1 MRQYWPI
8 VALAVAA
15 ALLILPLWLAGT
27 PAMPDYPA
35 RLAGF
40 YLIDGGAASA
50 PLSGFYGI
58 HWAAIPN
65 LAGEIAVPF
74 LARFMALDAAA
85 RLFLSAGVAMW
96 VAGPALIQRALYGRI
111 GVMALAA
118 SFFAFNVNYMWG
130 FFNYYFAAGLCL
142 IVFAGW
148 IASGAWPRGLRLFVF
163 ALAAVVLYF
172 SHILAAG
179 LFLLLVA
186 CFEAGRRTAW
196 RGAIADLAV
205 LTAPVAVLYLL
216 KPGEMGGGVAFN
228 LLGTLLARIGSLV
241 QCSFASPA
249 YALIGVLALLFAA
262 GVWCGWIVVHRDMR
276 FVLIALALTVLLVPE
291 VIMGGWGLHLRFPAV
306 AAALL
311 FASSEVALPRKA
323 IAGIA
328 GAAILAVLGWMSFA
342 LAHEW
347 RGYDMQIDDFRAA
360 LRELPR
366 GSHLMTVVDTDDKG
380 EIPNRLYWHVAEFA
394 IIDRDAFTALM
405 FTTKGQHVVTLK
417 PAVAGFAAKTA
428 RDGAPPDMS
437 DLNELAAGDAH
448 DPKIRD
454 ELHYLLHFP
463 CHYDEVVL
471 IHANGRP
478 KRVPP
483 MLRLRREGGFFALYD
498 VARPEAC
505 STRAA
510 TRP

>member
-1 MRQYWPI
+1 MRQTWLI
-8 VALAVAA
+8 VALAAAA

-40 YLIDGGAASA
+40 YLIGGGAASA

-74 LARFMALDAAA
+74 LARFMALDVAAL
-85 RLFLSAGVAMW
+85 LFLSVGVAMW
-96 VAGPALIQRALYGRI
+96 VAAPALIQRALYGRV
-111 GVMALAA
+111 GVTALAA
-118 SFFAFNVNYMWG
+118 SFFAWNVNFMWG

-142 IVFAGW
+142 VMFAGW
-148 IASGAWPRGLRLFVF
+148 IASDAWPRAVRLLVF
-163 ALAAVVLYF
+163 ALATVVLYF
-172 SHILAAG
+172 CHILAAG

-186 CFEAGRRTAW
+186 CFQVARRASW
-196 RGAIADLAV
+196 RGVVVDVAV
-205 LTAPVAVLYLL
+205 LAAPVAVLYLV
-216 KPGEMGGGVAFN
+216 KPGEVGGGVEFN
-228 LLGTLLARIGSLV
+228 LLGTLLPRIASLV

-249 YALIGVLALLFAA
+249 YVLIAVLALLFVAS
-262 GVWCGWIVVHRDMR
+262 VWRGWISVHRDMR
-276 FVLIALALTVLLVPE
+276 LVLIALALAALLVPE
-291 VIMGGWGLHLRFPAV
+291 IIMGGWGLHLRFPAV

-311 FASSEVALPRKA
+311 LASSDATMPRRA
-323 IAGIA
+323 AGVV
-328 GAAILAVLGWMSFA
+328 GAAILAVMGWMSFA

-347 RGYDMQIDDFRAA
+347 QGYDTQIGDFRAA
-360 LRELPR
+360 LREVPR
-366 GSHLMTVVDTDDKG
+366 GSHLMTVVDAEDKG

-405 FTTKGQHVVTLK
+405 FATKGQHVVTLK

-428 RDGAPPDMS
+428 RDGTPPEMN
-437 DLNELAAGDAH
+437 DLNELAAGDTR
-448 DPKIRD
+448 DPKIRQ
-454 ELHYLLHFP
+454 ELHYLLRFQ

-478 KRVPP
+478 AKVPS
-483 MLRLRREGGFFALYD
+483 MLRLRREGSFFALYD
-498 VARPEAC
+498 VVRPAGC
-505 STRAA
+505 STMAA
-510 TRP
+510 MRP